1 MIDDSIIKQV
11 DDNGVYSVGSQYYV
25 NARYYNR
32 DYLFKLNI
40 NALFKLMLL
49 EYTDYMNMVVIEN
62 RTEVSKS
69 SKSTI
74 SFRSYDRTSDY
85 LITFI

>member
-1 MIDDSIIKQV
+1 MINDFIINQV
-11 DDNGVYSVGSQYYV
+11 DKNGVYSENKQYYV

-49 EYTDYMNMVVIEN
+49 EYTYYMNIVVIEN
-62 RTEVSKS
+62 RTEV